1 MNATFLRI
9 DLVRQLREVT
19 TVGFT
24 IGLPV
29 VMYIVF
35 GSTFAS
41 GDAPV
46 GHGNARFYVLSA
58 MAAYGA
64 SVATTTITGAAA
76 IEQMQGWGR
85 QLALTPL
92 RPAGYVATKVFVA
105 LVVAFAAVVAV
116 FATGLLTGAKI
127 DSLGRWVATFVIA
140 WLVATLFALY
150 GLAVV
155 QLFRS
160 ESAIGIG
167 SASLV
172 LFAFFG
178 NLFVPL
184 SGTILQV
191 ARWTPMY
198 GYAGL
203 VRYPQM
209 EGRTIDSGQ
218 GSTHTDP
225 LWALVLNAVVW
236 AVVFAAI
243 SVWAVRRGRRRQ

>member
-1 MNATFLRI
+1 VNATYLRI
-9 DLVRQLREVT
+9 DLVRQLRDVMNIA
-19 TVGFT
+19 FA

-41 GDAPV
+41 GDDAV

-64 SVATTTITGAAA
+64 CVAATSVTGSAA

-85 QLALTPL
+85 QLALTPM
-92 RPAGYVATKVFVA
+92 RPRAFVVTKVVDA
-105 LVVAFAAVVAV
+105 MVVSCAAVAAV
-116 FATGLLTGAKI
+116 FVVGLATGAKA
-127 DSLGRWVATFVIA
+127 DPPVRWVTTFVVA
-140 WLVATLFALY
+140 WLGSALFALY
-150 GLAVV
+150 GLVV
-155 QLFRS
+155 AQLFRS
-160 ESAIGIG
+160 ESAIGVG
-167 SASLV
+167 AASLV

-184 SGTILQV
+184 SGGVLAV

-203 VRYPQM
+203 ARYPQM
-209 EGRTIDSGQ
+209 EGQLLQTSAA
-218 GSTHTDP
+218 TPPTDP
-225 LWALVLNAVVW
+225 LWVLVVNYVAWV
-236 AVVFAAI
+236 VVFAVIAT
-243 SVWAVRRGRRRQ
+243 WAVRRGRRRQ